1 MTLDSVIVSAPD
13 NFVIRDALA
22 RCFEVVQKHR
32 HIVCSCSGGGDSD
45 VMVDLLLRCGAG
57 EKTDFVFFNTG
68 LEYVATFEHLE
79 EIERKYGVSIH
90 RIDAIKPIPI
100 CVKEYGVPFWSK
112 FASDMIHRLQLH
124 NFQWEDESFDVLIQR
139 YPRCK
144 TALEWWCNVITGS
157 TTQYA
162 IKRIPYLK
170 EFMIINPPS
179 FRISDKCCTYAK
191 KKVSERFIKNGDYDL
206 SCIGV
211 RQSEGGIRSATYKTC
226 FSDGDD
232 IDHFRPVFW
241 LRDNDKE
248 EYCEHYGVTHSRCYT
263 QYGLARTGCFG
274 CPFGKRFEDELKSIE
289 QHEPK
294 LLRAA
299 NSIFGESYDYTRRY
313 LAFREKMKRKQK
325 KQ

>member
-1 MTLDSVIVSAPD
+1 MTLESIIAEAPD
-13 NFVIRDALA
+13 NFVIQDALDK
-22 RCFEVVQKHR
+22 CFKIVQEHR

-45 VMVDLLLRCGAG
+45 VMVDMLLRCGAKD
-57 EKTDFVFFNTG
+57 KTDFVFFNTG
-68 LEYVATFEHLE
+68 LEYAATFEHLRD
-79 EIERKYGVSIH
+79 IEQKYGITIH
-90 RIDAIKPIPI
+90 RVSAIKPIPI

-112 FASDMIHRLQLH
+112 FASDMIHRLQFN
-124 NFQWEDESFDVLIQR
+124 NFQWEDETFDVLIKR

-144 TALEWWCNVITGS
+144 TALEWWCNVITGN

-170 EFMIINPPS
+170 EFMVLNPPM
-179 FRISDKCCTYAK
+179 FPISDKCCTYAK
-191 KKVSERFIKNGDYDL
+191 KRVSEKFIKAGDYDL

-211 RQSEGGIRSATYKTC
+211 RQSEGGIRSATYKNC
-226 FSDGDD
+226 FSEDKN

-248 EYCEHYGVTHSRCYT
+248 TYCEHYNVVHSKCYT
-263 QYGLARTGCFG
+263 QYGLVRTGCFG
-274 CPFGKRFEDELKSIE
+274 CPFGKRFEDELMSIE

-313 LAFREKMKRKQK
+313 LAFREEMKRKHRAT
-325 KQ
+325 

>member
-1 MTLDSVIVSAPD
+1 
-13 NFVIRDALA
+13 
-22 RCFEVVQKHR
+22 
-32 HIVCSCSGGGDSD
+32 
-45 VMVDLLLRCGAG
+45 
-57 EKTDFVFFNTG
+57 
-68 LEYVATFEHLE
+68 
-79 EIERKYGVSIH
+79 
-90 RIDAIKPIPI
+90 
-100 CVKEYGVPFWSK
+100 
-112 FASDMIHRLQLH
+112 
-124 NFQWEDESFDVLIQR
+124 
-139 YPRCK
+139 
-144 TALEWWCNVITGS
+144 
-157 TTQYA
+157 
-162 IKRIPYLK
+162 
-170 EFMIINPPS
+170 MIINPQS